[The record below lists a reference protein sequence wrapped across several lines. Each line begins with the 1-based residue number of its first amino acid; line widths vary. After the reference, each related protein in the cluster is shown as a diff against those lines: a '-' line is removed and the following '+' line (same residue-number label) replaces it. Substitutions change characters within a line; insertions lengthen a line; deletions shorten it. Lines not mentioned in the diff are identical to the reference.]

1 MLRSKA
7 ALLRRF
13 SPAEWLRSARS
24 ANLMKAGDHV
34 VASNNLYGGVPR
46 LFNQV
51 MTNFG
56 LEFTYVDT
64 ADPRNVERA
73 IRKNTRYVYI
83 ETPTNPLMGLTD
95 IAAVSE
101 IAHKRG
107 CEVVVDNTFMSPYF
121 QQPIRF
127 GADMVM
133 HSTTKFLNGHSDG
146 LGGVLVCTT
155 AIRPRSWPSCR
166 KLRAPSCRPS
176 SAGWS
181 CAEPRRWRCA

>member
-1 MLRSKA
+1 MA
-7 ALLRRF
+7 
-13 SPAEWLRSARS
+13 
-24 ANLMKAGDHV
+24 
-34 VASNNLYGGVPR
+34 
-46 LFNQV
+46 
-51 MTNFG
+51 NFG

-64 ADPRNVERA
+64 TDPRNVERA

-95 IAAVSE
+95 IAAVSA

-121 QQPIRF
+121 QQPIKF

-146 LGGVLVCTT
+146 LGRRARLHDERTGRETGIHSKSRGRNPVALRVLAGVARHQDAGCAHETARRQRTRHGRLSQPASQGEASVLSGTEEPS
-155 AIRPRSWPSCR
+155 AIRAGVHARCR
-166 KLRAPSCRPS
+166 ALAR
-176 SAGWS
+176 
-181 CAEPRRWRCA
+181 